1 VAGFLMKTVKNNTQR
16 SNKLSAT
23 LAVDGLEIIG
33 LVEKNIN
40 RDYAASIKLNELKK
54 SFHLVFF

>member
-1 VAGFLMKTVKNNTQR
+1 MNTVKNNTQR